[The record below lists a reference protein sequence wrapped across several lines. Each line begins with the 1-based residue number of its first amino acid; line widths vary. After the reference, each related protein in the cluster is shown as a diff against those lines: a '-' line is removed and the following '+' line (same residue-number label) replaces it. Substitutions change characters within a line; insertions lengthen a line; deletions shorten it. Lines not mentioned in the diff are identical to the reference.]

1 MEKKPRTTEPSKQS
15 QRRISRQMNKHWILL
30 SIGSINSELREP
42 QMTHLNTHTS
52 PKVLFRMQHLCSI
65 LSPLVHIQLQSTEVF
80 LLKFFPFSEQV
91 FEFNWNHFFFSPQ
104 VCSLYS
110 SSPKCMHGHL
120 EITCVWFSRQQIV
133 AQFDNWYFDIH
144 HILNDIVVY

>member
-52 PKVLFRMQHLCSI
+52 PKVLFRMQHLSSI
-65 LSPLVHIQLQSTEVF
+65 LSPLVHIQMQSTELF

-91 FEFNWNHFFFSPQ
+91 FGFNRNHFFFFLMSAF
-104 VCSLYS
+104 Y
-110 SSPKCMHGHL
+110 
-120 EITCVWFSRQQIV
+120 
-133 AQFDNWYFDIH
+133 
-144 HILNDIVVY
+144 IL